1 MNLRPR
7 RREEPELN
15 LVPMIDVVL
24 VLLIFFMVATSLRHQ
39 SELEI
44 RLPEASSQPMP
55 GDVAQ
60 LEVDIDAAG
69 RYAVNGRALE
79 AVDAAALKA
88 RLTAEASGRNL
99 PLTVNADGR
108 TPHQAVVRVLDV
120 AGQLGIRSLAIATV
134 NEPRPASPAVGNQ
147 DAANAS
153 NPQSAADKASG
164 TPAGSNLPNP
174 AVKTD
179 GAPVRSE

>member
-44 RLPEASSQPMP
+44 RLPEASGQPMP

-60 LEVDIDAAG
+60 LEVAIDAEG
-69 RYAVNGRALE
+69 RYAINGRALE
-79 AVDAAALKA
+79 ATDALALKQK
-88 RLTAEASGRNL
+88 LSAEANGRTL

-120 AGQLGIRSLAIATV
+120 AGQLGIKQLAIATA
-134 NEPRPASPAVGNQ
+134 NEPDPPT
-147 DAANAS
+147 AALKTGG
-153 NPQSAADKASG
+153 AATGSDPRN
-164 TPAGSNLPNP
+164 PAG
-174 AVKTD
+174 
-179 GAPVRSE
+179 GAPARSD

>member
-60 LEVDIDAAG
+60 LEVDIDAEG
-69 RYAVNGRALE
+69 RYAINGRALDG
-79 AVDAAALKA
+79 ADAAALKQ
-88 RLTAEASGRNL
+88 RLTAEAGGRTL

-120 AGQLGIRSLAIATV
+120 AGQLGIKQLAIATANAPEAPDSAV
-134 NEPRPASPAVGNQ
+134 KAAAGAAGSDPQKPAVEPG
-147 DAANAS
+147 
-153 NPQSAADKASG
+153 
-164 TPAGSNLPNP
+164 
-174 AVKTD
+174 
-179 GAPVRSE
+179 GAPARSD

>member
-7 RREEPELN
+7 RREEPEIN

-44 RLPEASSQPMP
+44 RLPEASGQPMP
-55 GDVAQ
+55 QAVAQ
-60 LEVDIDAAG
+60 LEVDIDPEG
-69 RYAVNGRALE
+69 RYAINGRAL
-79 AVDAAALKA
+79 DATDARALKEK
-88 RLTAEASGRNL
+88 LTAEADGRNL

-120 AGQLGIRSLAIATV
+120 AGQLGIKQLAIATV
-134 NEPRPASPAVGNQ
+134 NE
-147 DAANAS
+147 
-153 NPQSAADKASG
+153 
-164 TPAGSNLPNP
+164 AGANP
-174 AVKTD
+174 AVKAEPSANGSTRETPGI
-179 GAPVRSE
+179 GAGGPPARSD